1 MLSSLI
7 RSPSSRKL
15 LSIFNISNVPR
26 NRSFTSIS
34 KSFSC
39 KNNIINNNSLLFLK
53 RSINTIESNR
63 SSVKLR
69 NTNWKDLKNIFALAT
84 PYKWRLI
91 TGLSLLGVSSVIF
104 LSAPRILGK
113 LIDQH
118 DEVKSKNMD
127 KDDIC
132 FKLANFF
139 KEKPYYLAGV
149 FIIGAIAIAT
159 RAYCMHTA
167 GQLIINDLRTNV
179 FRSVLRQDIKFFDNN
194 KVGEIV
200 SRLSSD
206 ALITGYAVSMNL
218 SDGARALIT
227 MLGSGSLM
235 VYTSPELCKLVSL
248 VIPVILGTFYVFGRL
263 QRRYTREMQEAV
275 AGANMVATERLSNIR
290 TVRMLAAEEKEL
302 DAYKKK
308 ISDIWGVARKEGIAK
323 GAMYGAFQ
331 FTGYTSLSIVV
342 FYGSSLINQGLLS
355 YGDLSSFML
364 YAILCASSLSNMSG
378 FFVEI
383 MKGLGAST
391 RLFEL
396 QNSKPTIP
404 LSGGLKVKDINKK
417 ITFQNIGFCY
427 SGRDPIFH
435 DVSFTMDVGTVTAL
449 VGASGSG
456 KSTILSLLMRFYD
469 PSSGNIF
476 IDDHNLKDIDIS
488 YWRSHIGSVGQEPIL
503 FNTTIRNNITYGARN
518 DKEITDEQIRL
529 AAAQSNALHFIE
541 RFPKKFDTMVGELS
555 GSMLSGGEKQR
566 ISLSRALVLNPKIL
580 ILDEATSALDA
591 QSEYMVRQAL
601 DKLIKERKQTIL
613 IIAHRLGTIKHA
625 DKIVVLDKGTIA
637 EQGKFDELINIKD
650 GVFKNLVDKQ
660 QIGWTNE
667 TF

>member
-1 MLSSLI
+1 MLSLILKSNLTKISLNNFSLLNVPI
-7 RSPSSRKL
+7 KRSLTTNIIKISKITKNEVIKNIIIKRKINTVETTRSPIK
-15 LSIFNISNVPR
+15 I
-26 NRSFTSIS
+26 
-34 KSFSC
+34 K
-39 KNNIINNNSLLFLK
+39 
-53 RSINTIESNR
+53 
-63 SSVKLR
+63 
-69 NTNWKDLKNIFALAT
+69 NTNWKDLKNIFALAG

-91 TGLSLLGVSSVIF
+91 IGLSLLGVSSTIF

-113 LIDQH
+113 LIDQY
-118 DEVKSKNMD
+118 DENKAKHIDNNELTTRM
-127 KDDIC
+127 
-132 FKLANFF
+132 ANFF
-139 KEKPYYLAGV
+139 KEKPYYLIGV
-149 FIIGAIAIAT
+149 FIVGAVAIAS

-179 FRSVLRQDIKFFDNN
+179 FKSVLYQDMKFFDNN

-206 ALITGYAVSMNL
+206 ALITGYSVSMNL

-235 VYTSPELCKLVSL
+235 VYTSPELCKLVSM
-248 VIPVILGTFYVFGRL
+248 VIPMILGTFFVFGKL
-263 QRRYTREMQEAV
+263 QRRYTKEMQEAV

-302 DAYKKK
+302 NAYKSK
-308 ISDIWGVARKEGIAK
+308 INDIWGVAKKEGLAK
-323 GAMYGAFQ
+323 GGMYGAFQ
-331 FTGYTSLSIVV
+331 FTGYMSLTTVV
-342 FYGSSLINQGLLS
+342 FYGSSLISQGLLT

-404 LSGGLKVKDINKK
+404 ISGGLKIKDVHKK
-417 ITFQNIGFCY
+417 ISFQNVSFCY
-427 SGRDPIFH
+427 SDREPIFH
-435 DVSFTMDVGTVTAL
+435 DVTFTMDCGKVTAL

-456 KSTILSLLMRFYD
+456 KSTVLSLLMRFYD
-469 PSSGNIF
+469 PTTGNIY

-488 YWRSHIGSVGQEPIL
+488 YWRSHIGSVGQEPVL
-503 FNTTIRNNITYGARN
+503 FNTTIRDNITYGAKVDDN
-518 DKEITDEQIRL
+518 VTDERIRL
-529 AAAQSNALHFIE
+529 AAEQSNALHFIE

-555 GSMLSGGEKQR
+555 SSMLSGGEKQR
-566 ISLSRALVLNPKIL
+566 ISLSRALVLNPKVL

-591 QSEYMVRQAL
+591 QSEYMVRRAL

-625 DKIVVLDKGTIA
+625 DKIVVLDKGRIA
-637 EQGKFDELINIKD
+637 EQGTYDELISIKD